1 MFVEYDIICR
11 KETERRALC
20 ALGPCRIERG
30 KGAHMELQDINLYR
44 ENDQLEAKAAQ
55 LNLPRSLWET
65 YSSFANTSGGLILLG
80 VEERG
85 RQLHVIGVPNP
96 DKLLED
102 FWNAVNNPKKVSS
115 NILSERNVRI
125 LFLDDKA
132 VIGITVPRAD
142 RHIRPVFI
150 DNNPLTGTYRRN
162 HSGDYRCSY
171 ETIRSMMRD
180 AADESQDLRVV
191 ERLTISDLDHDTVRR
206 YRNRYNQFNEDH
218 VWSSLPD
225 DEFLIRIGAACQVES
240 DIVRPT
246 VAGLLMFGEDWR
258 IMPEMPQ
265 YFLDYR
271 EQGDPTLRWE
281 DRITSQTGDWSGNVY
296 DFYFR
301 IYQKLA
307 QALKV
312 PFKLEGISRI
322 DDTPAH
328 KALREALVNCLTN
341 ADYHGRRGLVAL
353 RTPDRI
359 ELANP
364 GGFRVDMKAALSGGV
379 SDPRNATM
387 AKIFSFV
394 EIGERA
400 GSGLPKILAG
410 WKACG
415 LPEPTITE
423 SFDPDQ
429 TIMSLPLVETENRP
443 KKPAE
448 KTGRKNRPKKSA
460 GKTGKIT
467 EAKEQQIVTLLIEMG
482 PLRRGKILEELGL
495 GATRTK
501 ELLSGMVSKG
511 LIVPEGSGR
520 ARVYRLPD
528 DKS

>member
-1 MFVEYDIICR
+1 MDL
-11 KETERRALC
+11 RA
-20 ALGPCRIERG
+20 IESF
-30 KGAHMELQDINLYR
+30 R
-44 ENDQLEAKAAQ
+44 EGDRLEAKAAQ
-55 LNLPRSLWET
+55 LNLPRRLGET
-65 YSSFANTSGGLILLG
+65 YSSFANTSGGLIVLG

-85 RQLHVIGVPNP
+85 RQLHVVGVLNP

-102 FWNAVNNPKKVSS
+102 LWNAVNNPKKVSS
-115 NILSERNVRI
+115 NILSERDVEIVRLEGKSVVSI
-125 LFLDDKA
+125 A
-132 VIGITVPRAD
+132 VPRAD
-142 RHIRPVFI
+142 RHVRPVFI
-150 DNNPLTGTYRRN
+150 ENNPLTGTYRRN

-171 ETIRSMMRD
+171 EAVRSMMRD
-180 AADESQDLRVV
+180 AADESQDLRVIESMAV
-191 ERLTISDLDHDTVRR
+191 GDLDRDTVRR

-225 DEFLIRIGAACQVES
+225 EEFLIRIGAARRMSGDV
-240 DIVRPT
+240 VRPT

-281 DRITSQTGDWSGNVY
+281 DRVTSQTGDWSGNVY

-307 QALKV
+307 QALKI

-328 KALREALVNCLTN
+328 KALREALANCLTN

-353 RTPDRI
+353 RMPDRI

-364 GGFRVDMKAALSGGV
+364 GGFRVDMEAALSGGV

-400 GSGLPKILAG
+400 GSGLPKIFDG

-423 SFDPDQ
+423 SFDPDR
-429 TIMSLPLVETENRP
+429 TVMVLPLVEEAKNRP
-443 KKPAE
+443 Q
-448 KTGRKNRPKKSA
+448 KTGRKNRPQKPAAKTG
-460 GKTGKIT
+460 GKTGRIT
-467 EAKEQQIVTLLIEMG
+467 EEKECEILDLLAAEG
-482 PLRRGKILEELGL
+482 PLGRGSVLEELGL

-501 ELLSGMVSKG
+501 ELLAGMVSKG
-511 LIVPEGSGR
+511 LIVPEGTGR
-520 ARVYRLPD
+520 ARVYRLPED
-528 DKS
+528 GGE